1 MSENLDFDKIVQE
14 FRGTYQ
20 DIQLKLQSN
29 ALTFKNR
36 KTSKTE
42 QLAHNDIEN
51 VSWMRRAKGYCFG
64 VTCKNGASYKF
75 DGFNENDYQKLD
87 DFTKKH
93 MKKSLEK
100 KDLFIKGWN
109 WGKPNFQGDSM
120 IFEDEGKQAFEI
132 PLKNVSNTNVSKN
145 EAILQFHQN
154 EDASVSL
161 MEIRFHVPSAA
172 AVGSDADAD
181 VDPAQE
187 FIQKVMSH
195 ADIQMASDADA
206 ICTLTELN
214 CITPRGR
221 YDVKFFTDFVDFHG
235 KTFDYKIS
243 YEHILRLFLLPHKD
257 GRQMYFVIAM
267 DPPMKQGN
275 TRYPFLIVLFNIEEN
290 ISVELTVSDKTK
302 EKFGDR
308 ITKLENPMSGPYHEV
323 VSRICRT
330 VLDKKITVPGNF
342 TTTAGSKC
350 YPCSC
355 KANSGFLYPLE
366 RGFMFVNKPPLHI
379 LFTDIKYVKF
389 DRSNQGTRSFDFEIE
404 HKNGTK
410 HVFNGIEKTEQER
423 LQEFVK
429 QKGINIAKSDKS
441 FQQTLHQ
448 AASDEDDEHD
458 AYAERM
464 KKEGREKDGD
474 DDSSDDEE
482 DADFQAE
489 SESDD
494 EIEFDSEASIDSNS
508 SGSDES
514 DNEKTKKSAKSS
526 KSDNKKTDKK
536 STAPKEK
543 STVKRKDDKS
553 PKEKAKKSKSESSK
567 PASKSKVSEPA
578 SKAPKSAEFVEDSG
592 SDSD

>member
-1 MSENLDFDKIVQE
+1 MGDHLDFDKIVQE
-14 FRGTYQ
+14 FRGTFH
-20 DIQLKLQSN
+20 DIKLKIDSTSV
-29 ALTFKNR
+29 TFKNR
-36 KTSKTE
+36 STSKTE
-42 QLAHNDIEN
+42 KIETSNIEN
-51 VSWMRRAKGYCFG
+51 LYWLKRSKGHCFNIR
-64 VTCKNGASYKF
+64 CNNGATYKF
-75 DGFNENDYQKLD
+75 DGFQDADYQKLD
-87 DFTKKH
+87 DFTTKH
-93 MKKSLEK
+93 FKKSVEK
-100 KDLFIKGWN
+100 QELSIKGWN

-120 IFEDEGKQAFEI
+120 IFEAEGKQAFEL
-132 PLKNVSNTNVSKN
+132 PLKNISNTAVIKN
-145 EAILQFHQN
+145 EAVLQFNQN

-161 MEIRFHVPSAA
+161 MEIRFHVPSTAA
-172 AVGSDADAD
+172 IGEDTD
-181 VDPAQE
+181 VDTDQAQE
-187 FIQKVMSH
+187 FIQKVLQK

-290 ISVELTVSDKTK
+290 ISVDLTVSDKTK

-308 ITKLENPMSGPYHEV
+308 IEKLDNPMSGPYHEV

-342 TTTAGSKC
+342 TTSSGSKC
-350 YPCSC
+350 YSCSC

-379 LFTDIKYVKF
+379 LFSDIKFVKF

-404 HKNGTK
+404 HQNGTK
-410 HVFNGIEKTEQER
+410 HVFNGIEKAEQER

-429 QKGINIAKSDKS
+429 QKGINIAKANKTM
-441 FQQTLHQ
+441 QQTLTNNNES
-448 AASDEDDEHD
+448 SDDDHD

-464 KKEGREKDGD
+464 KAEGKEKGSSE
-474 DDSSDDEE
+474 SSDDE
-482 DADFQAE
+482 
-489 SESDD
+489 DD
-494 EIEFDSEASIDSNS
+494 EDFKAEESSNDDIEYDSEVSIDSNTSNSDNS
-508 SGSDES
+508 SGDEKQS
-514 DNEKTKKSAKSS
+514 SS
-526 KSDNKKTDKK
+526 KS
-536 STAPKEK
+536 KEK
-543 STVKRKDDKS
+543 SKKPSDKSSSGAKRKEKS
-553 PKEKAKKSKSESSK
+553 PKEKAKKSKTSD
-567 PASKSKVSEPA
+567 SKSSNKTPESVKV
-578 SKAPKSAEFVEDSG
+578 PKSAEFVEDSDSSS
-592 SDSD
+592 SD